1 MPRAASQR
9 SIGLFHRRARTWLDA
24 GCSPRAA
31 AALANAGIDRLDQ
44 IAPLGK
50 SHFSRL
56 QNVGPT
62 TLGELGQ
69 LIGGWPNDD
78 LEPQAVMGCNHL
90 KAAGGAV
97 QLVRYVKHLGLD
109 IQAAHRRVDG
119 YRERSHTYLVLT
131 HAEALALR
139 DRITLV
145 LDAKPQRIE
154 ESVIPF
160 RRRRAA

>member
-9 SIGLFHRRARTWLDA
+9 SMGLFHRRVRTWLDA

-50 SHFSRL
+50 AQFSRL

-69 LIGGWPNDD
+69 LIGGWPDDD
-78 LEPQAVMGCNHL
+78 LAPQTAMGCNHL
-90 KAAGGAV
+90 KAAGGDV
-97 QLVRYVKHLGLD
+97 QLVRYVKHFGLD

-119 YRERSHTYLVLT
+119 YREQSHTYLVLT
-131 HAEALALR
+131 HAEARALR
-139 DRITLV
+139 DRITLM
-145 LDAKPQRIE
+145 LDARPQRIE
-154 ESVIPF
+154 PSVIPF